1 MLNENDSLLSIGLV
15 KQLEDIQGLSE
26 NEDIKVIEDYTTS
39 VRTNRINLQY
49 YLSPK
54 IALQKKLK
62 ACDRDIVNIQVKS
75 RNNVV
80 IQLNT
85 AAYQLLIQ
93 KLIPFLLK
101 QQNTKIEIAQSTDA
115 AKNITQ
121 DTIKDFKNQNIQRRS
136 KCSYTISCYR
146 TTSNILINGPY
157 IDNFLSHE
165 MKTVIDILEQNKIQV
180 QSTNCHLKK
189 IIFST
194 VTNDPATTINNTYSI
209 KGKQLTPEGKK
220 MNDSTKEREENNDF
234 FDPKEKEIANKTQSQ
249 NKESKFHTDGSN
261 LNENA
266 TSDYLSSCSQCKK
279 DGNKFMIE
287 CSECKAWIHYQCTE
301 LPLHMIASLV
311 KGRRK

>member
-39 VRTNRINLQY
+39 VRTNRVNLQY

-62 ACDRDIVNIQVKS
+62 ACARDIVNIQVKS

-101 QQNTKIEIAQSTDA
+101 QQNTKIEIAQSMDA

-146 TTSNILINGPY
+146 ATSNILINGPY
-157 IDNFLSHE
+157 IDNFLSNE
-165 MKTVIDILEQNKIQV
+165 MKTVIDILEQNKIQI
-180 QSTNCHLKK
+180 QSTNSHLKR
-189 IIFST
+189 ILSSA
-194 VTNDPATTINNTYSI
+194 VTNNPAITINNTDSI
-209 KGKQLTPEGKK
+209 SGKQLTPEGKK
-220 MNDSTKEREENNDF
+220 MDGSTKETEENNNLC
-234 FDPKEKEIANKTQSQ
+234 DPKEKEIANKTQSQ
-249 NKESKFHTDGSN
+249 NKENEIHTDELN
-261 LNENA
+261 LSENA
-266 TSDYLSSCSQCKK
+266 TSDSLSSCPQCKK
-279 DGNKFMIE
+279 G
-287 CSECKAWIHYQCTE
+287 
-301 LPLHMIASLV
+301 
-311 KGRRK
+311 

>member
-1 MLNENDSLLSIGLV
+1 
-15 KQLEDIQGLSE
+15 
-26 NEDIKVIEDYTTS
+26 
-39 VRTNRINLQY
+39 
-49 YLSPK
+49 
-54 IALQKKLK
+54 
-62 ACDRDIVNIQVKS
+62 
-75 RNNVV
+75 
-80 IQLNT
+80 
-85 AAYQLLIQ
+85 
-93 KLIPFLLK
+93 
-101 QQNTKIEIAQSTDA
+101 
-115 AKNITQ
+115 
-121 DTIKDFKNQNIQRRS
+121 
-136 KCSYTISCYR
+136 
-146 TTSNILINGPY
+146 
-157 IDNFLSHE
+157 